1 MVITK
6 QDIYM
11 LHWEFI
17 AAEILGCGG
26 EDGELA
32 IWEAVQRACKDFGEG
47 IGILNYTDFQR
58 IEQKRSQPDI
68 LLVSRD
74 LGVIVIEVKS
84 CRIDQIVE
92 IRANE
97 WEMQNFYSRRI
108 NPFRQAEHQLRQVLK
123 RCDRQE
129 TLRNRLFGRAIVA
142 LPMITREE
150 WREKGFEDDH
160 ATCPPIIFKDEL
172 SRKSILDRLE
182 HSAVILQR
190 ARNLHGLDNSQ
201 WLDLQQ
207 VILGHRNAIK
217 PIQRNIPSIRPRL
230 RDNQTPAAPSRSE
243 ALTQLR
249 SWISDLDLQQI
260 KIGMQI
266 PPGPQRI
273 RGIAGSGKTLLLCQK
288 AARMHLQHPDWD
300 IALVFFNRSLYE
312 LMPHYVAQWLQ
323 YWTGEEVSPD
333 FVNGKLKVLHA
344 WGARDRTGFY
354 SMLRDANGGSAI
366 VTEVVNGTVT
376 ERLAANCRRLLT
388 QAPSITPMFDAVLV
402 DEAQDLATGD
412 EFKYQDK
419 QAFYWLA
426 WQSLRPSEA
435 DKPKLRR
442 LIWAYDEA
450 QNLSSLTIPSYKE
463 VFGQALYLYLSG
475 RITGARY
482 PGGILK
488 NQVMK
493 CCYRTPG
500 RILMAS
506 HALGMGLLREHG
518 MLTGF
523 TKKGDWEKIGYQI
536 LSGDFR
542 SPQTPIVLHRPKEN
556 SRNPISAI
564 CSDPSILFE
573 QYTDYDEQCK
583 RIAQSIRQNLQ
594 EGLQH
599 QDILVLILGST
610 TNDENHTNRLSRCL
624 QSRLANSLREH
635 EINYYLPGAPAQNR
649 GFQQNSRNADFFRYD
664 DAITIARIPEAK
676 GHEATMV
683 YVVGLEFLAQ
693 DEANLILRNQLFVSM
708 SRSLAW
714 VHLSTANT
722 TDYSFYSEVK
732 QAISTNDTLTF
743 TYCRPTR
750 IMDDFDPHSSYDL
763 FDEVENMDETEDEN
777 EVQDEDEAA

>member
-58 IEQKRSQPDI
+58 MEQKRSQPDI

-84 CRIDQIVE
+84 CRIDQIVK

-97 WEMQNFYSRRI
+97 WEMQNFYSHRI

-123 RCDRQE
+123 RCDRQA
-129 TLRNRLFGRAIVA
+129 TLRDRIFGRAIVA

-160 ATCPPIIFKDEL
+160 ATCPPIIFKNEL
-172 SRKSILDRLE
+172 SRRSILDRLE

-190 ARNLHGLDNSQ
+190 PKKLHGLDDIQ

-217 PIQRNIPSIRPRL
+217 PIQRQIPPIQL
-230 RDNQTPAAPSRSE
+230 KTIENQPLSTLNRSE
-243 ALTQLR
+243 ALIQLR

-288 AARMHLQHPDWD
+288 AARMHLQHPEWD

-312 LMPHYVAQWLQ
+312 LMPRYVAQWLQ
-323 YWTGEEVSPD
+323 HWTEEEISPD
-333 FVNGKLKVLHA
+333 FVNGKLKILHA

-366 VTEVVNGTVT
+366 VTEAVHGTVT
-376 ERLAANCRRLLT
+376 EKLAASCRRLLT
-388 QAPSITPMFDAVLV
+388 QSPSIIPMFDVVLV
-402 DEAQDLATGD
+402 DEAQDLATGG

-426 WQSLRPSEA
+426 WQALRPI
-435 DKPKLRR
+435 KPDQAKLRR

-450 QNLSSLTIPSYKE
+450 QDLGSLTVPSYKE
-463 VFGQALYLYLSG
+463 VFGQTLSPYLSG
-475 RITGARY
+475 KITGPRY
-482 PGGILK
+482 AGGILK
-488 NQVMK
+488 NEVMQ

-500 RILMAS
+500 KILMAS
-506 HALGMGLLREHG
+506 HALGMGLLREGG

-523 TKKGDWEKIGYQI
+523 TRKSDWERIGYQVK
-536 LSGDFR
+536 SGDFR
-542 SPQTPIVLHRPKEN
+542 SSQIPVVLHRPKEN
-556 SRNPISAI
+556 SRNPISEI
-564 CSDPSILFE
+564 SSVPSILFQ

-583 RIAQSIRQNLQ
+583 KIAQLIEQNLQ

-599 QDILVLILGST
+599 RDILVLVLGATADNKNKINNASC
-610 TNDENHTNRLSRCL
+610 CL
-624 QSRLANSLREH
+624 QSRLANKLHEH
-635 EINYYLPGAPAQNR
+635 GINYYLPGAMEQNSSR
-649 GFQQNSRNADFFRYD
+649 QKNSRNSDSFRCD
-664 DAITIARIPEAK
+664 NAITVARIPEAK
-676 GHEATMV
+676 GHEAAMV

-714 VHLSTANT
+714 VHLSAANAMV
-722 TDYSFYSEVK
+722 YNFYNEIQ
-732 QAISTNDTLTF
+732 QAISTDDTLTF
-743 TYCRPTR
+743 KYRRPTR
-750 IMDDFDPHSSYDL
+750 VIDDLDPHLSYDL
-763 FDEVENMDETEDEN
+763 VDETEDIPEL
-777 EVQDEDEAA
+777 EDEAA